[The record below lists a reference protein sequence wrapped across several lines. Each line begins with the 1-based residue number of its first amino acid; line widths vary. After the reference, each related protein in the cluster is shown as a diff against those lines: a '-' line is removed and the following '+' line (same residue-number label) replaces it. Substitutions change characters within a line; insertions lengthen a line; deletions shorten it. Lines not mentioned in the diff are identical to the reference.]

1 MRTHTRL
8 KCGTK
13 RGVLLGKA
21 AQISRRLVIAVVF
34 VLDFACGGAVKQAAP
49 PAPVASFACGGGVTQ
64 VAPTS
69 PGNNTGGRDPLTW
82 PFPQSSI
89 WNQPIGTGAAY
100 VDAGFTPAANI
111 SADDDWWIVT
121 SSSDPVTNVYNPNS
135 WTHRCGGTAWNSTT
149 AFPSALLVP
158 DAQPPDTPNYASAI
172 LQPDGRTIQQ
182 YEPTAR
188 CAAGGP
194 LFGYQAPTV
203 DIYGD
208 GDLRRALRLRT
219 FQHRRHHPR
228 RGIETLRRG
237 HPSCPEA
244 RGVGAEV
251 LLLFFQPAGFPLAR
265 EKADDYAASQY
276 HGTNPALTEG
286 SLLAIPAS
294 VNISSLGLAT
304 DAGRK
309 IAQALQDYGGY
320 IVDDTAWDDFAIAT
334 EINPTSSVR
343 AQFLADYG
351 YHIDDG
357 GTPFFNDVNT
367 IFGALKVVDNNGPN
381 SIGGGG
387 TPLVPLAPPCS
398 SLTAPPA
405 VRLIS
410 SGDRVS
416 ERERVPGRCEK
427 ISRLSS

>member
-1 MRTHTRL
+1 MRIHAES
-8 KCGTK
+8 K
-13 RGVLLGKA
+13 RGPKLGTLFEKA
-21 AQISRRLVIAVVF
+21 GRISRWLVIGAVLVF
-34 VLDFACGGAVKQAAP
+34 DLACGGTI
-49 PAPVASFACGGGVTQ
+49 TQ

-69 PGNNTGGRDPLTW
+69 PGTKTGARDPLTW
-82 PFPQSSI
+82 PFSQNSI
-89 WNQPIGTGAAY
+89 WNQPIGSGAVY
-100 VDAGFTPAANI
+100 VDAGFTPASNI
-111 SADDDWWIVT
+111 SVDDDWWIVT
-121 SSSDPVTNVYNPNS
+121 SSSDPVTHVYNPNS
-135 WTHRCGGTAWNSTT
+135 WTKRCGGTVWNSTT

-158 DAQPPDTPNYASAI
+158 DAQPPDTPNYASAV

-194 LFGYQAPTV
+194 LFGYQAATV

-208 GDLRRALRLRT
+208 GTYGGHFGSGLSSIGGTIRVGELRPSAGAIHHALKLEGWAQKYYYYSSSRPGFRW
-219 FQHRRHHPR
+219 
-228 RGIETLRRG
+228 
-237 HPSCPEA
+237 
-244 RGVGAEV
+244 
-251 LLLFFQPAGFPLAR
+251 PADM
-265 EKADDYAASQY
+265 ADDYAASQY

-294 VNISSLGLAT
+294 VNISTLGLAT

-334 EINPTSSVR
+334 EVNPTSSVR
-343 AQFLADYG
+343 VQFLADYG

-367 IFGALKVVDNNGPN
+367 IFGALKVVDNNSPT

-387 TPLVPLAPPCS
+387 TPLVPLAP
-398 SLTAPPA
+398 AMPP
-405 VRLIS
+405 
-410 SGDRVS
+410 
-416 ERERVPGRCEK
+416 P
-427 ISRLSS
+427 

>member
-1 MRTHTRL
+1 MRIQTES
-8 KCGTK
+8 K
-13 RGVLLGKA
+13 RGAKLGAAFEKA
-21 AQISRRLVIAVVF
+21 AHISRWLVIGAVLVF
-34 VLDFACGGAVKQAAP
+34 ALACGGTL
-49 PAPVASFACGGGVTQ
+49 TQ

-69 PGNNTGGRDPLTW
+69 PGGTTGGRDPLTW
-82 PFPQSSI
+82 PFSQSSI
-89 WNQPIGTGAAY
+89 WNQPIGSGAVY
-100 VDAGFTPAANI
+100 VDAGFTPASNI
-111 SADDDWWIVT
+111 SVDDDWWIVT

-135 WTHRCGGTAWNSTT
+135 WTVRCGGTAWNSTT
-149 AFPSALLVP
+149 VFPSALLVP

-194 LFGYQAPTV
+194 LFGYQAETV

-208 GDLRRALRLRT
+208 GIYGGHFGSGLSSIGGTIRVGELRPSAGAL
-219 FQHRRHHPR
+219 QHA
-228 RGIETLRRG
+228 LKL
-237 HPSCPEA
+237 EA
-244 RGVGAEV
+244 WAQKYYYYSSSLPGFRW
-251 LLLFFQPAGFPLAR
+251 PADM
-265 EKADDYAASQY
+265 ADDYAASQY

-343 AQFLADYG
+343 AQFVADYG
-351 YHIDDG
+351 YHIDDYS
-357 GTPFFNDVNT
+357 TPFFADLNT
-367 IFGALKVVDNNGPN
+367 IFGALKVVDNNGPT

-387 TPLVPLAPPCS
+387 TPLVPLAP
-398 SLTAPPA
+398 AMPP
-405 VRLIS
+405 
-410 SGDRVS
+410 
-416 ERERVPGRCEK
+416 P
-427 ISRLSS
+427 